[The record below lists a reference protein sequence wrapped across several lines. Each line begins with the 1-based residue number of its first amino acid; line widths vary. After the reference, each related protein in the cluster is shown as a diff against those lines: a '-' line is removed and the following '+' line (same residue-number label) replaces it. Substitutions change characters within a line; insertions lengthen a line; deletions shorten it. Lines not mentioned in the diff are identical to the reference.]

1 MLLKDK
7 FFNCEDEKVLDKKNE
22 DMIKMIEILDNYK
35 EEMIDIENNNAFW
48 KEQNDILYKENEAQL
63 KEIIFLKNKNAEL
76 IKLNNEL
83 TLQNKNINK

>member
-35 EEMIDIENNNAFW
+35 EEMIDIENNNAF
-48 KEQNDILYKENEAQL
+48 
-63 KEIIFLKNKNAEL
+63 
-76 IKLNNEL
+76 
-83 TLQNKNINK
+83 